1 MKSDQLQTLRYISRR
16 DTFCD
21 KCSWSLAK
29 LVRLLVEMVAIELGL
44 SCFPVLQGVVFQDM
58 LEDTMG
64 KSVAEVAVE
73 ELEKGGGE
81 PYSPCSTA

>member
-1 MKSDQLQTLRYISRR
+1 
-16 DTFCD
+16 
-21 KCSWSLAK
+21 
-29 LVRLLVEMVAIELGL
+29 MVAIELGL
-44 SCFPVLQGVVFQDM
+44 SWFPVLQGVVFQDM